1 MIELL
6 KYLANNLEPE
16 QLLEVA
22 YIISHNPDMISQE
35 EFMEIVND
43 VNDYEKNGEWN
54 EEEFK
59 SSFDE
64 FMEHKK
70 KKNKKDYRI

>member
-35 EFMEIVND
+35 EFME
-43 VNDYEKNGEWN
+43 
-54 EEEFK
+54 
-59 SSFDE
+59 
-64 FMEHKK
+64 HKK
-70 KKNKKDYRI
+70 KKEQESINKLLRDNNISLN